1 MISWLASSEARS
13 LRDDP
18 PQYRYAPA
26 LKATER
32 KKMETAGK
40 GTVVL
45 THKLLGLAPAGR

>member
-18 PQYRYAPA
+18 PQYRYTAA